1 LLYPFEQALASPI
14 TAYAVFVIAK
24 IDTVASSITTTDS
37 NFLISLTVSV
47 TKALL

>member
-1 LLYPFEQALASPI
+1 LYPFEQALASPI

-24 IDTVASSITTTDS
+24 IDTVASSITTDS
-37 NFLISLTVSV
+37 KFLIFLTVSV